1 MKVSSMVKEC
11 VANERFVV
19 LRRPHCR
26 KCGKK
31 IEVGET
37 YYRKIKP
44 SPVTY
49 FCPKCTFVE

>member
-1 MKVSSMVKEC
+1 MVKEC